1 MRRVLSALGVL
12 AALIGAVVPASAQ
25 TLPTSIAGTVK
36 DVTGGVMPGVTVEAS
51 SPALIEKVRTAVTDE
66 HGEYKIIDLRPGT
79 YSVTFTLTG
88 FNVTKR
94 DGIELQSGFAAKI
107 DAELRVGALEETLTV
122 SGQAPVVDVQNTSQ
136 IKTVSAEML
145 FALPITKEMGGLA
158 KVTVGVMIPPTA
170 QDVGGNIDPMNAY
183 PVIHGGRTNDNRALL
198 DGMQFNGEGQG
209 RGFYFNPAAA
219 QEASVQLGGQTA
231 EFENGGFQANMIPK
245 DGGNLFSGI
254 FSSNYAG
261 KGLVSDN
268 LTQELR
274 DRGLTQVNKAQRTY
288 DANIAFGGPIA
299 RDKLWFFTAHR
310 VFGYQN
316 LLAGNYYNLTPGT
329 MFYTPADGIG
339 GRTLKPALHQQ
350 DNYTDG
356 IRLTYQL
363 SSKDKIA
370 VGWDLQHSVICL
382 YCSPLRSPEATP
394 RTTYANPN
402 YLLQGKW
409 SRVITPKL
417 FLEVADSTL
426 IFNWPNQRKDGGD
439 GISIL
444 NASTGYRYGAPQAS
458 ELGQRVASQSNQ
470 RASLSYVTGSHAFKF
485 GFTTQ
490 EAFHHAWYDNGGPG
504 KGLGNGLTS
513 YTFLGTTPNSITQYA
528 EPVLFDERLKVNFGG
543 YVQDQWTL
551 KKITLNLGIRYDYF
565 NAYVP
570 EQNLSAGPFVPARN
584 YDKVNCVPCWKDINP
599 RAAVAYDIFGNGKSA
614 LKFNVGRYVMADI
627 YTMARANNP
636 VTRAVLNATRTWT
649 DSNGNYVP
657 DCDLTNFGA
666 QNNSASGGDVCGALN
681 NVNFGRNNPNAVTF
695 ADDTRL
701 GFGSRPYNWQTQI
714 TFDQQLR
721 HNVSL
726 GIGYFRTSW
735 GGFNANQNVALASG
749 TGDFSPFCVT
759 TPADSRLPGGG
770 NQQVCGL
777 YDVNPAKFGQ
787 STIVTQKAATEK
799 GNVSEIYNGFDVVLN
814 IRLPRRINI
823 NGGFNTGRTVTDNC
837 GLTLN
842 NLQYGLANVPHTE
855 EYCHVT
861 PPWSASTQMK
871 FSGAFPLPYAF
882 QTAVTFQDLPGIPW
896 SNWSNTATNLSTAG
910 LAVRNYTSAEI
921 AQSLGRPLAAG
932 ANAVVQVPIIA
943 PATKYEGRIR
953 QLDFRFSRLFKVR
966 NTRLEPQFDIYNAL
980 NASPVLALNTTFGA
994 AFLRPTQ
1001 ILGGRTMKF
1010 GVQVTF

>member
-1 MRRVLSALGVL
+1 MGRLVRRSSCAFAALWLL
-12 AALIGAVVPASAQ
+12 AATTFAQ

-36 DVTGGVMPGVTVEAS
+36 DSSGGVMPGVTVEAS
-51 SPALIEKVRTAVTDE
+51 SDVLIEKVRSAVSDE
-66 HGEYKIIDLRPGT
+66 HGEYKILDLRPGT
-79 YSVTFTLTG
+79 YSVTFSLTG
-88 FNVTKR
+88 FSTILR
-94 DGIELQSGFAAKI
+94 DKIELQSGFTAKI
-107 DAELRVGALEETLTV
+107 DAEMRVGALEETLTV
-122 SGQAPVVDVQNTSQ
+122 SGQSPVVDVQNTSQ
-136 IKTVSAEML
+136 IKTVSQEML
-145 FALPITKEMGGLA
+145 YALPLTKEMGGLA

-245 DGGNLFSGI
+245 DGGNVFSGL

-261 KGLVSDN
+261 KGLVADN

-274 DRGLTQVNKAQRTY
+274 DRGLTQVNKTQRTY
-288 DANIAFGGPIA
+288 DANIAIGGPIA
-299 RDKLWFFTAHR
+299 KDKLWFFTAHR

-329 MFYTPADGIG
+329 MFYTPDQS
-339 GRTLKPALHQQ
+339 RPALHQQ
-350 DNYTDG
+350 DNWTDG
-356 IRLTYQL
+356 VRFTYQL
-363 SSKDKIA
+363 SGKDKISA
-370 VGWDLQHSVICL
+370 AWDIQHSDICL
-382 YCSPLRSPEATP
+382 YCSPLRAPEATP
-394 RTTYANPN
+394 KTKYADPN
-402 YLLQGKW
+402 YLLQAKW

-417 FLEVADSTL
+417 FFEAADSTL
-426 IFNWPNQRKDGGD
+426 IFNWPNRRKDGGD

-470 RASLSYVTGSHAFKF
+470 RASLTYVTGSHAFKF

-490 EAFHHAWYDNGGPG
+490 EAFHHAWYDDKGPG
-504 KGLGNGLTS
+504 SGLGNGLTS

-528 EPVLFDERLKVNFGG
+528 EPVLFDERLKVNLGL
-543 YVQDQWTL
+543 YAQDQWTL
-551 KKITLNLGIRYDYF
+551 GKLTLNLGIRYDYF

-584 YDKVNCVPCWKDINP
+584 YAKVTCVPCWKDINP

-614 LKFNVGRYVMADI
+614 LKFNMGRYQMADI

-649 DSNGNYVP
+649 DSNGNYRP
-657 DCDLTNFGA
+657 DCDLTNFGS
-666 QNNSASGGDVCGALN
+666 QNNSAAGGDVCGALN

-701 GFGSRPYNWQTQI
+701 GYGNRPYNWQTQI

-726 GIGYFRTSW
+726 GVGWFRTAW
-735 GGFNANQNVALASG
+735 GGFNANQNVALSAG
-749 TGDFSPFCVT
+749 TVDFQPFCVT
-759 TPADSRLPGGG
+759 APVSNLLPNGGG
-770 NQQVCGL
+770 YQICGL
-777 YDVNPAKFGQ
+777 YDVVPAKFGQ

-814 IRLPRRINI
+814 VRLPRRINI
-823 NGGFNTGRTVTDNC
+823 NGGFNTGRTITDNC
-837 GLTLN
+837 GLTLT

-861 PPWSASTQMK
+861 PPWSASTQVK
-871 FSGAFPLPYAF
+871 FSGAFPLPYDF
-882 QTAVTFQDLPGIPW
+882 QLAATFQDLPGIPQ
-896 SNWSNTATNLSTAG
+896 SNWANTATNLATTG
-910 LAVRNYTSAEI
+910 LAVANFTSAQV

-932 ANAVVQVPIIA
+932 ANAVIQVPLIA
-943 PATKYEGRIR
+943 PATLYEDRIR
-953 QLDFRFSRLFKVR
+953 QLDFRFSRTFRVR
-966 NTRLEPQFDIYNAL
+966 NTRVEPEFDIYNAF
-980 NASPVLALNTTFGA
+980 NASPVLALNTTYGA

-1001 ILGGRTMKF
+1001 ILSGRLLKF